1 MPVFQYKAV
10 NSLGQPV
17 EGSEFGP
24 DSQTVIAALLGRGL
38 EIESVVPAS
47 VGYDPLAETPAPSK
61 VEETPA
67 TEPAAEES
75 SGPPTDPRPFFQA
88 NVIGPLVGGVPLAQ
102 LQFFFRQTSAMLNAG
117 INPVDAFETIAKQT
131 SSPVLK
137 GIIKET
143 GQHVLAGRP
152 ISVGLQRYPEV
163 FSPLMVSMV
172 RVGERSGLIAE
183 QCRQVAEYIQRDM
196 ELRNLIRRETAY
208 PKMVLWASAII
219 ILLTNS
225 LITYGL
231 NKPNAQTLPVPY
243 MVWVVL
249 IGLAAFTFFMNRY
262 GLQVQHIKQMW
273 DGFLLWIPGIGQMI
287 QGFAMAK
294 FGRAFAALYKSGVP
308 VGESMK
314 LSADS
319 MGNEALRARIHP
331 AAIRID
337 EGHGIAKTLQETG
350 AFSPIVLDMA
360 NTGEMTG
367 NLDSMMEKV
376 AEYYEDEGQTNARKG
391 ATVLGFVCLLLAGVY
406 VLYIVVSFFTGYANQ
421 VGNAVG

>member
-1 MPVFQYKAV
+1 MPVFQYKAS
-10 NSLGQPV
+10 NSLGQV
-17 EGSEFGP
+17 IEGSEFGA
-24 DSQTVIAALLGRGL
+24 DTQAVVATLIGRGL
-38 EIESVVPAS
+38 EVQSVVPAS
-47 VGYDPLAETPAPSK
+47 AGYDPLAEQ
-61 VEETPA
+61 
-67 TEPAAEES
+67 PAAPIQTEAERPAEE

-131 SSPVLK
+131 SSPVLR

-152 ISVGLQRYPEV
+152 ISAGLQRYPEV

-183 QCRQVAEYIQRDM
+183 QCHQIAEYVQRDM

-208 PKMVLWASAII
+208 PKLVLWASAFI

-225 LITYGL
+225 FITVAM
-231 NKPNAQTLPVPY
+231 NKPDAQTLPVPY
-243 MVWVVL
+243 MVWAVL
-249 IGLAAFTFFMNRY
+249 LGLAAFTFFMNRY
-262 GLQVQHIKQMW
+262 GLQVQHVKQVW
-273 DGFLLWIPGIGQMI
+273 DGFLLWIPGIGQMV

-308 VGESMK
+308 VGESLK

-331 AAIRID
+331 AAQKVE
-337 EGHGIAKTLQETG
+337 EGYGIAKTLQETG

-360 NTGEMTG
+360 HTGETTG
-367 NLDSMMEKV
+367 NLDSMMNKI

-391 ATVLGFVCLLLAGVY
+391 ATILGVFCLILAGIY
-406 VLYIVVSFFTGYANQ
+406 VLTIVVGFFTGYANQ
-421 VGNAVG
+421 IGNGLG